1 MRTDMKK
8 LTLLLALSL
17 CFVTVCGTESQAAP
31 AQWSFQ
37 RASVVLTAGAAQFDV
52 NESPTVNAFLPG
64 LGLSYS
70 LTSQMSLVGVVERDV
85 ARDLTLGRAGARL
98 HIADVGQ
105 GDVGFGADLV
115 AYGDNGRKYLNLQKE
130 TSFQASLN
138 GAWPVSRYK
147 NGATCF
153 WLVGSASYDPQNLL
167 KTYRAGLRW
176 QAIGGRPQ

>member
-1 MRTDMKK
+1 MRKFM
-8 LTLLLALSL
+8 LLAVAVLGL
-17 CFVTVCGTESQAAP
+17 ATMCGTRAEAAP
-31 AQWSFQ
+31 PTWSLQ
-37 RASVVLTAGAAQFDV
+37 RAAVVVTAGVAQFDV

-64 LGLSYS
+64 LGISYS
-70 LTSQMSLVGVVERDV
+70 LTSQMSLVGVVERDF
-85 ARDLTLGRAGARL
+85 ARDLTIARAGARL
-98 HIADVGQ
+98 HIADIGQ

-115 AYGDNGRKYLNLQKE
+115 AYADNGRKYLNLQKE

-138 GAWPVSRYK
+138 GAWPVSHYK

-176 QAIGGRPQ
+176 QAIGGRP

>member
-1 MRTDMKK
+1 VKK
-8 LTLLLALSL
+8 ITLLAALCL
-17 CFVTVCGTESQAAP
+17 WFVTVCGTESQASP
-31 AQWSFQ
+31 PTWSIK

-52 NESPTVNAFLPG
+52 HDAPSLNAFLPG
-64 LGLSYS
+64 IGLSYS
-70 LTSQMSLVGVVERDV
+70 LTSQMSLIGTVERDFS
-85 ARDLTLGRAGARL
+85 RDLTIARAGARL

-115 AYGDNGRKYLNLQKE
+115 GYSDNGRRYLNLEKE

-138 GAWPVSRYK
+138 GAWPVSRYR

-176 QAIGGRPQ
+176 QAVGGAPE